1 VALLVVRM
9 TRNQTPLNV
18 SGETLMDITPASIRD
33 ASFDL
38 TPMGCNPVQVEE
50 ALATIAEYVAKGE
63 PVTADL
69 FDWEFDTVSAG
80 FSPQEVATFFTALR
94 HELLEP
100 SEIHLA
106 MAGEAEATDPIGSSD
121 AAVEANSDVVSEPAS
136 VPASA
141 HARREAQDDE
151 RIAVAPRPTAA
162 SAAGSSL
169 PTAVERTKLAVSE
182 LETFVIH
189 QMEEAKAALRLHI
202 DQTQTDCQNTLET
215 ARTVSDQAL
224 DTARQRAE
232 VLLDVATRTTNQLRD
247 RFDSEL
253 AAMRAAFE
261 DELAHRHAA
270 IQADLEALV
279 TEAHALT
286 QEAHGQV
293 LEVHDDVRASL
304 EDARTVLMSP
314 ANRLAA

>member
-1 VALLVVRM
+1 
-9 TRNQTPLNV
+9 
-18 SGETLMDITPASIRD
+18 MDITPASIRD
-33 ASFDL
+33 ASFAL
-38 TPMGCNPVQVEE
+38 TPMGYNPVQVEE
-50 ALATIAEYVAKGE
+50 ALATIAQHVTHGE
-63 PVTADL
+63 PVPADL
-69 FDWEFDTVSAG
+69 LDGEFENVSAG
-80 FSPQEVATFFTALR
+80 FSPQEVATFFAALR
-94 HELLEP
+94 QDLLEP
-100 SEIHLA
+100 SETPPGP
-106 MAGEAEATDPIGSSD
+106 AGEAEATDPIGSPEAAFD
-121 AAVEANSDVVSEPAS
+121 AESDVVSEPSA
-136 VPASA
+136 VPALA
-141 HARREAQDDE
+141 PERREESDSE
-151 RIAVAPRPTAA
+151 RIEVMPKRTAA
-162 SAAGSSL
+162 SVTGSSL

-232 VLLDVATRTTNQLRD
+232 VLLDVATRTTSQLRD

-261 DELAHRHAA
+261 DELARRHAA
-270 IQADLEALV
+270 IQADLGALV
-279 TEAHALT
+279 SEAQALT
-286 QEAHGQV
+286 QEAHGQI
-293 LEVHDDVRASL
+293 LEVHDGVRASL

>member
-1 VALLVVRM
+1 
-9 TRNQTPLNV
+9 
-18 SGETLMDITPASIRD
+18 MDITPASIRD
-33 ASFDL
+33 ASFEL
-38 TPMGCNPVQVEE
+38 TPTGCNPVQVEE
-50 ALATIAEYVAKGE
+50 ALATIAEYVANGE
-63 PVTADL
+63 QVPADL
-69 FDWEFDTVSAG
+69 LDWEFETVSAG
-80 FSPQEVATFFTALR
+80 FSPEEVAAFFAALR
-94 HELLEP
+94 QGLQEP
-100 SEIHLA
+100 SETPVGA
-106 MAGEAEATDPIGSSD
+106 AGDAEATCRIGSSD
-121 AAVEANSDVVSEPAS
+121 AGVDAVSEPS
-136 VPASA
+136 VASA
-141 HARREAQDDE
+141 AE
-151 RIAVAPRPTAA
+151 RYEEQGAEPIAVAPRRTAA
-162 SAAGSSL
+162 SATDSSL
-169 PTAVERTKLAVSE
+169 PSAVERTKLAVSE

-261 DELAHRHAA
+261 DELGQRHAA
-270 IQADLEALV
+270 IQADLGALV
-279 TEAHALT
+279 TEARALT
-286 QEAHGQV
+286 QEAHGQI

-304 EDARTVLMSP
+304 EEARTVLMSP

>member
-1 VALLVVRM
+1 V
-9 TRNQTPLNV
+9 
-18 SGETLMDITPASIRD
+18 DITPASIRD

-38 TPMGCNPVQVEE
+38 APMGCNPVQVEE
-50 ALATIAEYVAKGE
+50 ALATIAERVANDE
-63 PVTADL
+63 PVPAALLDC
-69 FDWEFDTVSAG
+69 EFETVSAG
-80 FSPQEVATFFTALR
+80 FSPQEVATFFASLR
-94 HELLEP
+94 QDLLEP
-100 SEIHLA
+100 SQTSPA
-106 MAGEAEATDPIGSSD
+106 PAGEAEAADPVGSSD
-121 AAVEANSDVVSEPAS
+121 ATLDGDSDAVSEPS
-136 VPASA
+136 PVPASA
-141 HARREAQDDE
+141 HARREEQNDE
-151 RIAVAPRPTAA
+151 PIAVAPRRTAA
-162 SAAGSSL
+162 SATGSSL

-202 DQTQTDCQNTLET
+202 DQTQADCQNTLET

-261 DELAHRHAA
+261 DELARRHAA

-286 QEAHGQV
+286 QEAHGQI
-293 LEVHDDVRASL
+293 LEVQDDVRASL

>member
-1 VALLVVRM
+1 LALLFVSM
-9 TRNQTPLNV
+9 TQKQMHLDA
-18 SGETLMDITPASIRD
+18 SGETSMDITPASIRD

-50 ALATIAEYVAKGE
+50 ALATIAEHLANDE
-63 PVTADL
+63 PVPADL
-69 FDWEFDTVSAG
+69 LDCEFDTVSAG
-80 FSPQEVATFFTALR
+80 FSPQEVATFFAALR
-94 HELLEP
+94 QDLLQP
-100 SEIHLA
+100 SETSSA
-106 MAGEAEATDPIGSSD
+106 PAGESEVTDRVGSSG
-121 AAVEANSDVVSEPAS
+121 AAPDGDRDVLSEAFS

-141 HARREAQDDE
+141 HARRDKQDDE
-151 RIAVAPRPTAA
+151 PIAVAPRPTAA
-162 SAAGSSL
+162 SATGSSL
-169 PTAVERTKLAVSE
+169 PTAVERTKQAVSE